1 LAHLRQDQSLRA
13 LLVLAWV
20 MTLVLVAPEAVALPY
35 AASHGDDAKVG
46 GVLLAAVPFGAVIGV
61 AMVGSWRPIAQVR
74 RMLPLATCA
83 PLPLLALAV
92 DPSWPVAAVLFVLS
106 GICQGF
112 MVPLMATYSL
122 LAPDAMRGRLNGLAG
137 SGFAFV
143 TVVAFLVVG
152 ALADLTSEAAAVVLA
167 AVATLAFLAVTWVVW
182 PRQQLLDSAAQTY
195 S

>member
-1 LAHLRQDQSLRA
+1 
-13 LLVLAWV
+13 
-20 MTLVLVAPEAVALPY
+20 
-35 AASHGDDAKVG
+35 
-46 GVLLAAVPFGAVIGV
+46 
-61 AMVGSWRPIAQVR
+61 
-74 RMLPLATCA
+74 
-83 PLPLLALAV
+83 
-92 DPSWPVAAVLFVLS
+92 
-106 GICQGF
+106 

-167 AVATLAFLAVTWVVW
+167 AVATLAFLALTWVVW
-182 PRQQLLDSAAQTY
+182 PRQQLIDSAAQTY